1 MGGLATGLRLLHH
14 GFNVTIVE
22 KLPRPGGRS
31 NVIEENGFR
40 VDTGPTILVMKDTF
54 KETYQA
60 IGQDLDAR
68 LDFISLD
75 PNYRIYF
82 HDGTHLDLYNG
93 MAQLSA
99 EVERIEPGAKE
110 RLFRFLG
117 ASAMK
122 YELAM
127 EFVERNYDHITDL
140 ANPLAGW
147 RLFRTRAY
155 QKLYTQVAKF
165 FHTDK
170 LRKAF
175 SFHSMFLGLSP
186 FDALAM
192 YSLITYADIVEGM
205 HYPRGGIYA
214 VVEDMVALFE
224 EMGGTLY
231 TNTPVAEILVE
242 DGRAV
247 GVRLGQRPSA
257 NKRGRP
263 SANKRGRP
271 SANDSSSW
279 VANDSSSWARSPTE
293 ALRADLIVSNADLPY
308 TYTHLI
314 APGHRRHYSDQRL
327 ARMQYACSGYLLY
340 LGVDKVYPQMRHQA
354 LYFAEDYRANL
365 DAIFRAHTLPDE
377 ISFHL
382 NNPTVTDTSLAPPG
396 HSLLYLLA
404 PMPNTQ
410 ANVDGA
416 PPIRWEEAAPLVR
429 EQLVTQLEQLVDPD
443 IRRHIVWE
451 REYRPPDYAR
461 DINAVYG
468 TAFGSLS
475 HGFFQSAYFRP
486 HNKARDIEG
495 LYFVGQG
502 TYPGIGMPMVLISA
516 RLVTERILHDHAR

>member
-1 MGGLATGLRLLHH
+1 MQKDVIVIGAGMGGLATALRLQYQ

-54 KETYQA
+54 EETYRA

-68 LDFISLD
+68 LDFVSLD

-140 ANPLAGW
+140 ANPVAGW

-155 QKLYTQVAKF
+155 QKLYAQVAKF
-165 FHTDK
+165 FRTDK

-231 TNTPVAEILVE
+231 TDTPVAEILVE
-242 DGRAV
+242 DGKAV

-257 NKRGRP
+257 NREGRSSANGEGKP
-263 SANKRGRP
+263 SASRG
-271 SANDSSSW
+271 AGTAGE
-279 VANDSSSWARSPTE
+279 V
-293 ALRADLIVSNADLPY
+293 LRADMVISNADLPY
-308 TYTHLI
+308 TYTQLI
-314 APGHRRHYSDQRL
+314 APEHRRHYSDQRL

-340 LGVDKVYPQMRHQA
+340 LGVDKLYPQMRHQG

-365 DAIFRAHTLPDE
+365 DAIFRTYTLPDE

-382 NNPTVTDTSLAPPG
+382 NNPTVTDPTLAPPG

-410 ANVDGA
+410 AAIDWNETA
-416 PPIRWEEAAPLVR
+416 PIVR
-429 EQLVTQLEQLVDPD
+429 EHLLAQLERLVDSD

-451 REYRPPDYAR
+451 RAYRPPDYAR

-486 HNKARDIEG
+486 HNKARDIAG

-516 RLVTERILHDHAR
+516 RLLTERILNDIACHTLLA